1 MTWKCAD
8 CNAVETGQYETAID
22 VVCHHCGKPLCAEDR
37 IWIADD
43 AFHAEPRTGLPVA
56 AHCKGCRQANH
67 PRATAV
73 EAPHR

>member
-8 CNAVETGQYETAID
+8 CNAVETEQPQTTID
-22 VVCHHCGKPLCAEDR
+22 VVCHHCGKLLCVEDR

-43 AFHAEPRTGLPVA
+43 AFHAELRSASPVA

-67 PRATAV
+67 SRATPV
-73 EAPHR
+73 EAPYR